1 MQSIPQSMIV
11 SRIVDYMTW
20 VVGTPTMFGYGFGI
34 SDVRV
39 TLADG
44 SEVDCL
50 QKIYPIGR
58 HIAAGFAGSVVIG
71 FSMLD
76 ELRRLCSFDDP
87 RVAVNPTEVAE
98 QWPSCARRVFELADD
113 EDKTDLCH
121 LMLIMV
127 NPRADVENP
136 GWRRTHVQ
144 IFKSPDF
151 EVEEIPVHKL
161 GSIGSGISYPPCK
174 AAVDSFGDLK
184 RRETLMQGEVGTQGG
199 MGSMLGS
206 DLTRILK
213 HIQPQGVSAHLH
225 YCWVY
230 RAQTIIRA
238 NNHAE
243 KGRWTISELGSGIN
257 QGPDHFNEIASR
269 QAAAEDNAELFE
281 MPPGLAQ
288 SWDELIQ
295 ILNGGGKNAR
305 GCIA

>member
-1 MQSIPQSMIV
+1 
-11 SRIVDYMTW
+11 
-20 VVGTPTMFGYGFGI
+20 MFGYGFAL

-58 HIAAGFAGSVVIG
+58 HIAAGFAGSVRIG
-71 FSMLD
+71 FAMLD
-76 ELRRLCSFDDP
+76 KLRELCNFDDP
-87 RVAVNPTEVAE
+87 RVAVNPAEVAE
-98 QWPSCARRVFELADD
+98 QWPLYARRVFEMADD
-113 EDKTDLCH
+113 NDKAALCH

-127 NPRADVENP
+127 SPQADAENP
-136 GWRRTHVQ
+136 GWRRSHVQ
-144 IFKSPDF
+144 LFKSPDF
-151 EVEEIPVHKL
+151 EIEEIPVHRL
-161 GSIGSGISYPPCK
+161 GSIGCGIHYPSCK
-174 AAVDSFGDLK
+174 AAIDSFGDLK
-184 RRETLMQGEVGTQGG
+184 RREILMRGEVGTQGG

-213 HIQPQGVSAHLH
+213 RVQPHGVSAHLH

-230 RAQTIIRA
+230 RGQTIIRA

-257 QGPDHFNEIASR
+257 QGPDHFNEAASR
-269 QAAAEDNAELFE
+269 QAALEDNAELFE
-281 MPPGLAQ
+281 MPPRIAG
-288 SWDELIQ
+288 SWPELIE
-295 ILNGGGKNAR
+295 ILNDRGEDAR